1 MFLRDF
7 WNDFPN
13 YSNLKREAIVILC
26 ECHMCHN
33 NAILDMQKNF
43 LSNLA
48 EPNQGLWTQRV
59 NEL

>member
-13 YSNLKREAIVILC
+13 YLNLKREAIVIPC

-33 NAILDMQKNF
+33 NAILDMQKKSTICPN
-43 LSNLA
+43 NDYQA
-48 EPNQGLWTQRV
+48 EYYIGDFS
-59 NEL
+59 